1 MVHPPKPLPP
11 WNTPAHLTPP
21 VTVRT
26 AHALLL
32 LGLTGGAACQRTEPG
47 GAAFV
52 GRTAC
57 AECHAPQ
64 DSAWR
69 GSHHDLAMQEAREA
83 TVLGDFGGATYTYN
97 GVTSTFS
104 RRGDRF
110 NVRTDGPDGRLQD
123 YEVAYTFGVY
133 PLQQYLIAL
142 PGGRYQAL
150 SLAWDAR
157 QGAQGGQRWFHLY
170 PGERVDHRD
179 VLHWTRSS
187 QNWNTR
193 CAECH
198 STNLK
203 KGYDPRTQ
211 RYRTTWSEL
220 NVSCEACH
228 GPGSRHVAWARRGGG
243 GDADPDLGL
252 VARLGEREPARWVFD
267 SRTGIAR
274 RDPPR
279 SSRVEVETCGRCHA
293 RRGVISEEYIV
304 GRPLANTHRVSLLE
318 AGLYQADGQILDEV
332 YEYGSF
338 LQSRMYARGVT
349 CSDCHDPHRPTIVGS
364 PDAVCGRCHL
374 RERFYQRTH
383 HFHQPG
389 TRGASCVACHMPG
402 RAYMVVDVRRDHS
415 FRVPRPDLSVTLGTP
430 NACTGCH
437 ADRGAAWAAAAV
449 RRWYGRT
456 RSGGMRPH
464 YGEALHAG
472 RTGRPDA
479 ERALARLA
487 EDGAQ
492 PGIVRG
498 SALELLGRYL
508 SPASLP
514 VVEAALHDPDP
525 LVRLGALAPLD
536 RLDPGRRH
544 RLAIP
549 LLGDS
554 IRTVRIAAA
563 RAVAPEA
570 DGLAGADRVAFE
582 RAFAEFRAD
591 QTLNADRPEAHLN
604 LGIVHALRGE
614 PDDARREYETALRL
628 EPDFVPTYVN
638 LADLHRQQ
646 GRDDEGERVLREG
659 LARQPRAADLHY
671 ALGLLL
677 VRCQRLAEA
686 LPALREAATLR
697 LDEPRYAY
705 AYGLALQSA
714 GRLAQADEVL
724 REAVRRFPG
733 DRELLSALVFVS
745 RERGDRAAAIEYARR
760 LVALV
765 PEDPGAR
772 QLLAEVEAGQR

>member
-1 MVHPPKPLPP
+1 M
-11 WNTPAHLTPP
+11 
-21 VTVRT
+21 TVRT
-26 AHALLL
+26 ARALLL
-32 LGLTGGAACQRTEPG
+32 LGLTGTAACPRTDPG
-47 GAAFV
+47 GVAFV
-52 GRTAC
+52 GRAAC
-57 AECHAPQ
+57 AACHAAE

-97 GVTSTFS
+97 GVTSVFAK
-104 RRGDRF
+104 RGDRF
-110 NVRTDGPDGRLQD
+110 IIRTDGPDGQLRD

-170 PGERVDHRD
+170 PGERVDHGD
-179 VLHWTRSS
+179 VLHWTRAS
-187 QNWNTR
+187 QNWNTQ

-203 KGYDPRTQ
+203 KGYDARTN

-228 GPGSRHVAWARRGGG
+228 GPGSRHVAWARRGDTGQ
-243 GDADPDLGL
+243 DAGL
-252 VARLGEREPARWVFD
+252 VARLGDREPAGWVFD

-274 RDPPR
+274 RDPAR
-279 SSRVEVETCGRCHA
+279 SSRAEVETCARCHA
-293 RRGVISEEYIV
+293 RRGVISEEYV
-304 GRPLANTHRVSLLE
+304 AGRPLTNTHRVSLLE
-318 AGLYQADGQILDEV
+318 AGLYQPDGQILDEV

-338 LQSRMYARGVT
+338 LQSRMYAAGVT

-374 RERFYQRTH
+374 RERFFRRAH
-383 HFHQPG
+383 HFHEPG

-402 RAYMVVDVRRDHS
+402 RTYMVVDYRRDHS
-415 FRVPRPDLSVTLGTP
+415 LRVPRPDLSVTLGTP

-437 ADRGAAWAAAAV
+437 TNRDAAWAAAAV

-456 RSGGMRPH
+456 GPGRPRPH

-472 RTGRPDA
+472 RIGRPDA
-479 ERALARLA
+479 ERALVRLV

-536 RLDPGRRH
+536 RLDPGGRH
-544 RLAIP
+544 RLALP
-549 LLGDS
+549 LLDDS
-554 IRTVRIAAA
+554 IRSVRVAAA

-570 DGLAGADRVAFE
+570 DGLAGSDRVAFE
-582 RAFAEFRAD
+582 RAFAEFRAA
-591 QTLNADRPEAHLN
+591 QAVNADRPEAHLN
-604 LGIVHALRGE
+604 LGVVHALSGE
-614 PDDARREYETALRL
+614 PDDARREYDAALRL
-628 EPDFVPTYVN
+628 EPAFVPAYVN

-646 GRDDEGERVLREG
+646 GRDDAGERVLREG
-659 LARQPRAADLHY
+659 LARQPAAADLHY

-677 VRCQRLAEA
+677 VRRQRLTEA

-697 LDEPRYAY
+697 PDEPRYAY

-714 GRLAQADEVL
+714 GQPAGAYEVL
-724 REAVRRFPG
+724 RDAARRFPG
-733 DRELLSALVFVS
+733 DRELLAALGFVS
-745 RERGDRAAAIEYARR
+745 GERGDST
-760 LVALV
+760 
-765 PEDPGAR
+765 
-772 QLLAEVEAGQR
+772 GQR

>member
-1 MVHPPKPLPP
+1 M
-11 WNTPAHLTPP
+11 
-21 VTVRT
+21 TVRT
-26 AHALLL
+26 THALLL
-32 LGLTGGAACQRTEPG
+32 VALTGAACQRTEPG

-52 GRTAC
+52 GRAAC
-57 AECHAPQ
+57 AGCHAAE

-110 NVRTDGPDGRLQD
+110 IVRTDGPDGHLRD

-133 PLQQYLIAL
+133 PLQQYLVAL
-142 PGGRYQAL
+142 AGGRYQAL

-157 QGAQGGQRWFHLY
+157 QGAHGGQRWFHLY

-179 VLHWTRSS
+179 VLHWTRAS

-198 STNLK
+198 STNLR
-203 KGYDPRTQ
+203 KGYDARTN

-243 GDADPDLGL
+243 SDADPDLGL
-252 VARLGEREPARWVFD
+252 VARLGEPKPARWVFD

-293 RRGVISEEYIV
+293 RRGVISEEYV
-304 GRPLANTHRVSLLE
+304 AGRPLGNTHRVSLLE
-318 AGLYQADGQILDEV
+318 AGLYEADGQILDEV

-338 LQSRMYARGVT
+338 LQSRMYAAGVT

-364 PDAVCGRCHL
+364 ADAVCGRCHT
-374 RERFYQRTH
+374 RERFFQRSH
-383 HFHQPG
+383 HFHRPG
-389 TRGASCVACHMPG
+389 TPGASCVGCHMPA
-402 RAYMVVDVRRDHS
+402 RRYMVVDVRRDHS
-415 FRVPRPDLSVTLGTP
+415 FRVPRPDLGVTLGTP
-430 NACTGCH
+430 NTCTACHT
-437 ADRGAAWAAAAV
+437 RRTAAWAAATV
-449 RRWYGRT
+449 RRWYGRGSA
-456 RSGGMRPH
+456 RGSRPH

-472 RTGRPDA
+472 RTA
-479 ERALARLA
+479 EPGAGRALARLA
-487 EDGAQ
+487 GDASQ

-508 SPASLP
+508 SSASLP

-525 LVRLGALAPLD
+525 LVRLGALSPLD

-544 RLAIP
+544 GLVIP

-554 IRTVRIAAA
+554 IRSVRIAAA

-570 DGLAGADRVAFE
+570 DGLAGPDRLAFE
-582 RAFAEFRAD
+582 RAFAEYRAA
-591 QTLNADRPEAHLN
+591 QVTNGDRPEAHVN
-604 LGIVHALRGE
+604 LGVVHALRGE
-614 PDDARREYETALRL
+614 PNDARREYETALRL
-628 EPDFVPTYVN
+628 EPDFVPAYVN
-638 LADLHRQQ
+638 LADLHRQE
-646 GRDDEGERVLREG
+646 GRDDAGERVLREG
-659 LARQPRAADLHY
+659 LARQPRVADLHY

-677 VRCQRLAEA
+677 VRRQRLAEA
-686 LPALREAATLR
+686 LPPLREAATLR
-697 LDEPRYAY
+697 PDEPRYAY

-714 GRLAQADEVL
+714 GRLAEAEEAL
-724 REAVRRFPG
+724 REAAQRFPG
-733 DRELLSALVFVS
+733 DRELLTALVFVT
-745 RERGDRAAAIEYARR
+745 RERGDREAAIEYARR
-760 LVALV
+760 LVALA
-765 PEDPGAR
+765 PDDPAAR
-772 QLLAEVEAGQR
+772 QLLAALEDRR